1 MSPTNDAVVV
11 GAGHQGLAAAVTLA
25 RAGWSVLVLEAAPH
39 PGGAL
44 QSGELTL
51 PGYVHD
57 LFATNLNLF
66 LASRFYAEHAAG
78 LERHGFAAARTKYP
92 FASAFPDAS
101 ALGVTTDLSDTLSG
115 LAALEPRDATGWGEL
130 YALFGRV
137 APTLFRLYAARAP
150 SMAMWRVLVS
160 SALRL
165 KLQGAGE
172 LARLLASSCRELLDA
187 HLASDKAKALVAPW
201 GLHLDLGP
209 DVAGGAVF
217 PFLETFADQ
226 EGGMSI
232 ASGGASR
239 LTDAMATLLSE
250 LGGRLRTSARVTRV
264 LTTGGRATG
273 VELASGER
281 IWARRAILASVT
293 PTKLASLLAG
303 HELAPPL
310 RRSLEGYAFG
320 PATMMLHLAC
330 TAPLPWA
337 AGEWLGR
344 FAYVHLAPYL
354 DDLARTYADALAG
367 SLPAEPL
374 LVVGQ
379 TSAVDPTRAPAGR
392 HVVWVQVRA
401 LPRRI
406 LLDPAGEL
414 GGRSWDEA
422 AEAYAGRVLAK
433 LERYAPG
440 ASRVVEARAVLS
452 PAELERRDENL
463 VGGDSIS

>member
-25 RAGWSVLVLEAAPH
+25 QAGWSVLVLEAAPH

-209 DVAGGAVF
+209 GRRRRGGLPVPRDLRRPGRRDVDRLRRRVSADRRDGDVAQRARRKVAHVGASHAGAHHRWPGDRGGA
-217 PFLETFADQ
+217 
-226 EGGMSI
+226 
-232 ASGGASR
+232 
-239 LTDAMATLLSE
+239 
-250 LGGRLRTSARVTRV
+250 
-264 LTTGGRATG
+264 
-273 VELASGER
+273 GER
-281 IWARRAILASVT
+281 
-293 PTKLASLLAG
+293 
-303 HELAPPL
+303 
-310 RRSLEGYAFG
+310 
-320 PATMMLHLAC
+320 
-330 TAPLPWA
+330 
-337 AGEWLGR
+337 
-344 FAYVHLAPYL
+344 
-354 DDLARTYADALAG
+354 
-367 SLPAEPL
+367 
-374 LVVGQ
+374 
-379 TSAVDPTRAPAGR
+379 
-392 HVVWVQVRA
+392 
-401 LPRRI
+401 
-406 LLDPAGEL
+406 
-414 GGRSWDEA
+414 
-422 AEAYAGRVLAK
+422 
-433 LERYAPG
+433 
-440 ASRVVEARAVLS
+440 
-452 PAELERRDENL
+452 
-463 VGGDSIS
+463 